1 MKTKQHPATNP
12 QETFASISIACF
24 LILVAW
30 GNAIGMLVFSLI
42 GMAIWFMLP
51 ETPKGGESTTHHNV
65 LVMVSAGTVAF
76 VIAILLT
83 LMNNGS

>member
-1 MKTKQHPATNP
+1 MKTQPHPQDSA
-12 QETFASISIACF
+12 QETYAYVAIGCF
-24 LILVAW
+24 LVLVAW

-51 ETPKGGESTTHHNV
+51 ETSEGGESHTHHNV
-65 LVMVSAGTVAF
+65 LILVSAGTVAF

-83 LMNNGS
+83 LMNSGS